1 MANQEPLAAKL
12 TTARENDVTGV
23 TERWDLTCAV
33 RGLAAACTFALRA
46 ERGPRRLS
54 IGHFS
59 SRSRGSVSDDGASWR
74 LVRPSRPI
82 CPILDCAMAL
92 SIVPTLI
99 AVVKM
104 AMMHRMSNRPEPF
117 VITPSTDRSAERRPS
132 RKSLPGRLAKSL
144 NPRSRSC
151 WSGHIPGLLDRT
163 DLRRPERLRAWHRP
177 KRGPGRAWS

>member
-1 MANQEPLAAKL
+1 M
-12 TTARENDVTGV
+12 
-23 TERWDLTCAV
+23 
-33 RGLAAACTFALRA
+33 RGLAAAYTFALRA
-46 ERGPRRLS
+46 ERGLRRLS
-54 IGHFS
+54 IGHIS

-117 VITPSTDRSAERRPS
+117 VITPSTPDRSGEKAPQS
-132 RKSLPGRLAKSL
+132 QIATGAPGEV
-144 NPRSRSC
+144 
-151 WSGHIPGLLDRT
+151 T
-163 DLRRPERLRAWHRP
+163 
-177 KRGPGRAWS
+177 